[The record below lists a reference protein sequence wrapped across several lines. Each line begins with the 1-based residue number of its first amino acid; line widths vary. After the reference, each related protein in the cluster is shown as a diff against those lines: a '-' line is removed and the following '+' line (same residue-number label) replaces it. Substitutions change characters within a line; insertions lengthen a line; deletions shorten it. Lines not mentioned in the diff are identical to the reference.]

1 MSIIRTSVMM
11 LWIIAAAAGI
21 IIALIL
27 VFKYTKTGKN
37 DVIGFSIK
45 CKVCGQTTNG
55 FNCSKCSS
63 KKNDWR

>member
-1 MSIIRTSVMM
+1 M

-27 VFKYTKTGKN
+27 VFKYNKTGKN
-37 DVIGFSIK
+37 DVL
-45 CKVCGQTTNG
+45 G
-55 FNCSKCSS
+55 FNMKGRTCGETINGLKCPKGSN